1 MGLIRPL
8 LAIAIF
14 VSATG
19 CTNSSESGS
28 GVSSTIT
35 SECESAPLAQFRL
48 GGVTYVARQSADT
61 VVKAD
66 LGAVLGTQD
75 GGIPEGLLRCELVQL
90 ADGQGSLARGAHVY
104 AIHGVEP
111 SVAIAA
117 EVGTEYMKLYPS

>member
-14 VSATG
+14 VSAAG

-35 SECESAPLAQFRL
+35 SEC
-48 GGVTYVARQSADT
+48 
-61 VVKAD
+61 
-66 LGAVLGTQD
+66 
-75 GGIPEGLLRCELVQL
+75 
-90 ADGQGSLARGAHVY
+90 AHVY